1 MRRPYA
7 RCVHNAQM
15 PSTTQYRVAL
25 ALIFITPALWAVN
38 YLVARSAPG
47 VIEPHA
53 LALLRW
59 LVASLLFSLGHWVEI
74 WEARTEIGRE
84 WRRYL
89 VLGALGMWICG
100 AWVYIG
106 GRTTAAI
113 NISLIYSISP
123 VLIVLAAAWWLKERI
138 SATQSIG
145 VALALAGVLHVVLK
159 GEWTTLGNVTL
170 VPGDFWIVG
179 ATIAWA
185 TYSLL
190 LRKWPSKLNAS
201 ARLSVIA
208 MAGVLVMLPF
218 AIFEAVN
225 NPLPVLTIKGSGL
238 VLAVAVFPGYGA
250 YLAYS
255 VMQRELGVARVG
267 VVLYLAPI
275 YAALIAWLVLGE
287 ALHAYHAWA
296 MAVVLPGIYL
306 VNRKRSTS
314 L

>member
-1 MRRPYA
+1 M
-7 RCVHNAQM
+7 NS
-15 PSTTQYRVAL
+15 STAKYRLAL
-25 ALIFITPALWAVN
+25 ALMFITPALWAVN

-59 LVASLLFSLGHWVEI
+59 LIASLLFSLGHWGEI
-74 WEARTEIGRE
+74 WEARAEIARD

-123 VLIVLAAAWWLKERI
+123 VLIVLAAALWLKERI
-138 SATQSIG
+138 SVTQGIG
-145 VALALAGVLHVVLK
+145 VVLALAGVLHVVLK
-159 GEWTTLGNVTL
+159 GERTTLGNVKL
-170 VPGDFWIVG
+170 VPGDGWIVG

-190 LRKWPSKLNAS
+190 LRKWPSRLNAS

-218 AIFEAVN
+218 AIFEAMN
-225 NPLPVLTIKGSGL
+225 NPLPVLTLHGVGL
-238 VLAVAVFPGYGA
+238 VLAAAVFPGYGA

-267 VVLYLAPI
+267 VVLYLGPI
-275 YAALIAWLVLGE
+275 YAAVIAWLVLGE

-296 MAVVLPGIYL
+296 MAMVLPGIYL
-306 VNRKRSTS
+306 VNRKSAT
-314 L
+314 

>member
-1 MRRPYA
+1 
-7 RCVHNAQM
+7 M
-15 PSTTQYRVAL
+15 PSTPKYRLAL
-25 ALIFITPALWAVN
+25 ALLFITPALWAVN

-59 LVASLLFSLGHWVEI
+59 LIASLLFSLGHWGEI
-74 WEARTEIGRE
+74 WEAREEISRE
-84 WRRYL
+84 WKRYL

-123 VLIVLAAAWWLKERI
+123 VLIVLSATLWLKERI
-138 SATQSIG
+138 SLTQGIG

-159 GEWTTLGNVTL
+159 GEWTTLGDVQL
-170 VPGDFWIVG
+170 VPGDGWIAG
-179 ATIAWA
+179 ATLAWA

-190 LRKWPSKLNAS
+190 LRKWPSQLNPS

-208 MAGVLVMLPF
+208 LAGVLVMLPF
-218 AIFEAVN
+218 ATFEALN
-225 NPLPVLTIKGSGL
+225 NPLPVLTLEGVGL
-238 VLAVAVFPGYGA
+238 VLAVAIFPGYGA

-255 VMQRELGVARVG
+255 IMQRDLGVARVG
-267 VVLYLAPI
+267 VVLYLGPI
-275 YAALIAWLVLGE
+275 YAAVIAWLVLGE
-287 ALHAYHAWA
+287 ALHGYHAWA
-296 MAVVLPGIYL
+296 MAMVLPGIYL
-306 VNRKRSTS
+306 VNRERAA
-314 L
+314 